1 MIQVQQDHHRQ
12 AAKQAEARQADR
24 TSPSG
29 LAGLAA
35 SPSAAAQGRRLAA
48 SPSAAAQGRRRGERS
63 QCGISR
69 ALLQRSAA
77 EALLTA
83 YMASGLAG
91 SALSARG
98 RAAVSSQ
105 RGQERER
112 PPHGSLRSR
121 GVGRR
126 SSTRLRRSRRATAS
140 TMASSAE
147 ASCGRLERREASARA
162 RPVVWSTC
170 RARGAREAAP
180 LRLGPCWLVASAKR
194 ALEAERA
201 FLVDAHGVARVLG
214 VEVEGVDS
222 AMALWG
228 SKDGS
233 EALRTAL
240 AAATWRGH
248 FTRDAPRTR
257 KMKLEKGLGGSEVAA
272 EIIHSTTN
280 K

>member
-1 MIQVQQDHHRQ
+1 MILVQQDHHRQ
-12 AAKQAEARQADR
+12 AAKQAEARQAER
-24 TSPSG
+24 TSPS
-29 LAGLAA
+29 GLAA

-48 SPSAAAQGRRRGERS
+48 SPRAAAQGRRRGERS
-63 QCGISR
+63 QCGVSR

-180 LRLGPCWLVASAKR
+180 LRSGRVGWWL
-194 ALEAERA
+194 
-201 FLVDAHGVARVLG
+201 
-214 VEVEGVDS
+214 
-222 AMALWG
+222 
-228 SKDGS
+228 
-233 EALRTAL
+233 ALRGPWRLSAPSSSMLTASP
-240 AAATWRGH
+240 ACWESRSRAW
-248 FTRDAPRTR
+248 TRQ
-257 KMKLEKGLGGSEVAA
+257 
-272 EIIHSTTN
+272 
-280 K
+280 